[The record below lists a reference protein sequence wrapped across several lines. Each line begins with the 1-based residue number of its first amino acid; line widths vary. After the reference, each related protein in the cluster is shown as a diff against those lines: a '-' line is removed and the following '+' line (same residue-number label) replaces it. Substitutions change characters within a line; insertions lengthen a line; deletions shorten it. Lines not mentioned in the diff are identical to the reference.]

1 MSGPVPNGPC
11 SNDVDAEEVPC
22 RPFLLFVHDD
32 DDDEPPLLTQEIDFG
47 EATTTSSAPTTTTM
61 VATEAAADNTT
72 DGAVDASSTV
82 SDAAATVD
90 EEPQIDTAEGATD
103 SSINLNAHTGNNKE
117 DVSVSDNTVDASD
130 GTNNEVDAAE
140 PGANDTS
147 VGAAETG
154 SNPDIDTDTDD
165 MEAGIDNTEDT
176 ADDADNGADVDLQPD
191 VDTTDEA
198 ADNDMNPNLATDA
211 AAEDSKAA
219 VDNTA
224 AGADENNNDAD
235 TAAANTDVVAGAAD
249 NSDNPDAAIESDEE
263 QKVDEGDNTAGANA
277 NHGAVDD
284 IDKEQ
289 DSEVDGDNDSTVD
302 WNELA
307 EDLQMENNEVSEL
320 SPTVNGESSSGNE
333 AAGTG
338 SNASGSTTSYVTTE
352 DNLVEEEEEEAKV
365 DSGSTSTPVT
375 VAVEDTSQTLYTSP
389 DASNPK
395 PDDAVKVLLRF
406 DYDLTTAS
414 NFNGDTLSVLEDSI
428 ASDLAQ
434 IYGLIAVS
442 TSRRVT
448 KRRRYLRKL
457 TIDDVMALDSQ
468 PVDVNVA
475 NTYECQDQDID
486 PKLTCTPI
494 SGFMTAYLGPESDE
508 EARKTAILSS
518 VEKGMELGT
527 YEDNEIIKV
536 TYIGTR
542 SNRDDMTSTEL
553 RLEQQTSLSNESSLA
568 IGLSAFFLVFAA
580 LVSFV
585 ALNNREKKKKK
596 RRSSDNSMGASAEMS
611 QNTIGVDV
619 VEITTP
625 VAPVANKYAN
635 NVGSTTMSS
644 SGDEAEEGHVLR

>member
-32 DDDEPPLLTQEIDFG
+32 DDDEPPLLTQVIDFV
-47 EATTTSSAPTTTTM
+47 EATTTSSAPTTTITS
-61 VATEAAADNTT
+61 TEAAAADKTA

-82 SDAAATVD
+82 SDATSTPGTGV
-90 EEPQIDTAEGATD
+90 EEPQIDTAEEATD
-103 SSINLNAHTGNNKE
+103 SSINLDTHTGNNKE
-117 DVSVSDNTVDASD
+117 DVSDTDNTLDASD
-130 GTNNEVDAAE
+130 STNNEVDAAE

-147 VGAAETG
+147 VGAAETAR
-154 SNPDIDTDTDD
+154 NPDIDTDEDG
-165 MEAGIDNTEDT
+165 MEAGTDNTEDIT
-176 ADDADNGADVDLQPD
+176 DDADNGADVELPPG
-191 VDTTDEA
+191 VDNATDEA
-198 ADNDMNPNLATDA
+198 ADNDVNSNSAIDT
-211 AAEDSKAA
+211 AA

-224 AGADENNNDAD
+224 AGADEKNNDAD
-235 TAAANTDVVAGAAD
+235 TTAANTDVVAGTAD

-289 DSEVDGDNDSTVD
+289 DSEVDGGNDSTVD
-302 WNELA
+302 WNEFA
-307 EDLQMENNEVSEL
+307 EELQMENNEVSEL

-333 AAGTG
+333 AVGTG
-338 SNASGSTTSYVTTE
+338 SNASGSTTSYVTSTE
-352 DNLVEEEEEEAKV
+352 DNLVVEEEEEAKV
-365 DSGSTSTPVT
+365 DSGSASTPVT
-375 VAVEDTSQTLYTSP
+375 VAVEETTQTLYTSA

-395 PDDAVKVLLRF
+395 PDDVVKVLLRF

-414 NFNGDTLSVLEDSI
+414 NFNGDTLSILEDSI

-457 TIDDVMALDSQ
+457 TVDDVMALDSQ

-486 PKLTCTPI
+486 PNFTCTPI

-508 EARKTAILSS
+508 EASKTAILSS
-518 VEKGMELGT
+518 VEQGMELGT

-553 RLEQQTSLSNESSLA
+553 RLEQQTSLSNESALA

-580 LVSFV
+580 LVSFI
-585 ALNNREKKKKK
+585 ALNNREKKK

-611 QNTIGVDV
+611 
-619 VEITTP
+619 
-625 VAPVANKYAN
+625 
-635 NVGSTTMSS
+635 
-644 SGDEAEEGHVLR
+644 